1 MRSETR
7 GQGKTNGER
16 RVEAQSPTAVRRK
29 VSAEGREEVSI
40 SAANRAY
47 TPWCAERSTFE
58 GGGHLHLE
66 VLRERCS
73 VRGKFMNA
81 LFLASVSSIRT
92 RPRLRL
98 DFSLALHLL
107 AFFVFVSF
115 DSY

>member
-1 MRSETR
+1 MRKGVKKSPSQPRTVRIHR
-7 GQGKTNGER
+7 GAPR
-16 RVEAQSPTAVRRK
+16 EAHSR
-29 VSAEGREEVSI
+29 
-40 SAANRAY
+40 
-47 TPWCAERSTFE
+47 
-58 GGGHLHLE
+58 GGHLHLE
-66 VLRERCS
+66 GLRERCS

-81 LFLASVSSIRT
+81 LFFVSVSSIRT